1 MKSFNAKEFFLGDL
15 RRTWLC
21 IFVYAT
27 LTALLLQCVILPQLV
42 PGLHAGNGLI
52 AGGDWVGFHRFAKEL
67 AEKISLQGWSVWELR
82 YERQA
87 PVGIAAAIYVFAGP
101 HPWALVPLSA
111 AVHATTAILIILM
124 VVRSVPNLR
133 YSVVCVLPFIVLPS
147 SLIWYGQIHKDGF
160 FFLGICLCLYG
171 WILLSRT
178 GLSHKFL
185 ADTSGA
191 VFCIFAGCFFVWLM
205 RPYGIKL
212 MQGAGVFLA
221 LVLLPTFGMRAMRR
235 RISSPHAV
243 LAALIV
249 VILPI
254 AMGIYKDRTSTGEVG
269 LVTNTMMEPTTDE
282 EEKAGGIEKIRGSFA
297 SKVQNVVSVL
307 QWQKTTWLPDAIDN
321 GFLTL
326 SVVRFG
332 YGGSKGGSNIDDDVM
347 FRDVSAFARYLP
359 RAIQIGFAAPF
370 PTSWFGLS
378 SPKSSLAVR
387 AISVVETMVM
397 YASLPFMVYFLWKR
411 RKNIE
416 LWLIFSFC
424 TAFILLYTYITPNVG
439 SLHRSR
445 HGFLMILVGLGIAG
459 TITLVKR
466 NRDNAGV
473 LSINPAD

>member
-1 MKSFNAKEFFLGDL
+1 MKSFNAEEFFLGDL
-15 RRTWLC
+15 CRTWLC

-101 HPWALVPLSA
+101 HPWALIPLNA

-124 VVRSVPNLR
+124 VVRSVPGLR
-133 YSVVCVLPFIVLPS
+133 YSVLCVLPFIVLPS
-147 SLIWYGQIHKDGF
+147 SLIWYSQIHKDGT
-160 FFLGICLCLYG
+160 FFLGMCLCLYG

-178 GLSHKFL
+178 GLSRKFL
-185 ADTSGA
+185 ANTCGA
-191 VFCIFAGCFFVWLM
+191 VFCVFAGCFLIWLM

-221 LVLLPTFGMRAMRR
+221 LVLLPTFGVRAMRR
-235 RISSPHAV
+235 KIPSFQAV

-249 VILPI
+249 VILPL
-254 AMGIYKDRTSTGEVG
+254 AMGIFKDRASIDEVSM
-269 LVTNTMMEPTTDE
+269 VSNAMMAPRTDE
-282 EEKAGGIEKIRGSFA
+282 EDKLGGIEKVRGSFA
-297 SKVQNVVSVL
+297 SKVQNVLSVL
-307 QWQKTTWLPDAIDN
+307 HWRKTTWLPDAIDN

-326 SVVRFG
+326 SIVRYG
-332 YGGSKGGSNIDDDVM
+332 YGGSKGGSNIDDNVM
-347 FRDVSAFARYLP
+347 FPDASAFARYLP

-370 PTSWFGLS
+370 PTSWFGLD
-378 SPKSSLAVR
+378 SPKSSLAVKT
-387 AISVVETMVM
+387 ISFVEMMVV
-397 YASLPFMVYFLWKR
+397 YASLPFMVYLLWKR

-416 LWLIFSFC
+416 LWLIVSFC
-424 TAFILLYTYITPNVG
+424 TAFILLYAYITPNIG

-445 HGFLMILVGLGIAG
+445 HGFLMILVALGVAG
-459 TITLVKR
+459 AITFLKR
-466 NRDNAGV
+466 NRDHAGL
-473 LSINPAD
+473 LSVKLED